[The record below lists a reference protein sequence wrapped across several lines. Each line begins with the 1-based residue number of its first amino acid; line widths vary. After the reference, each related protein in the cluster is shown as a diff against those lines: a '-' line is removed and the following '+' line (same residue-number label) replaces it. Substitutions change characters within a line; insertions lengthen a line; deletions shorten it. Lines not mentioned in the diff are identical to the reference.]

1 VLQADGGTRTASI
14 TGACVAA
21 AIAFNRLLDKGK
33 ITQQPLK
40 KKVAAISAGIW
51 KNEALLDLCY
61 EEDAKAD
68 VDCNLVLTE
77 SGDFVEIQGSG
88 EEATF
93 TQAQMDEMLVLGR
106 KGVTELA
113 ALQQQVIDS
122 AMKPASGNDLRKL
135 ADFFGKK

>member
-1 VLQADGGTRTASI
+1 M
-14 TGACVAA
+14 
-21 AIAFNRLLDKGK
+21 
-33 ITQQPLK
+33 
-40 KKVAAISAGIW
+40 
-51 KNEALLDLCY
+51 
-61 EEDAKAD
+61 
-68 VDCNLVLTE
+68 LTE
-77 SGDFVEIQGSG
+77 DGDFVEIQGSG

-93 TQAQMDEMLVLGR
+93 TQAQMDDMLVLGR

>member
-21 AIAFNRLLDKGK
+21 AIAFNRLLEKGK

-40 KKVAAISAGIW
+40 HKVAAISAGIF
-51 KNEALLDLCY
+51 KDEALLDLCY

-77 SGDFVEIQGSG
+77 GGDFVEVQGSG

-93 TQAQMDEMLVLGR
+93 TQAQMDAMLVLAR
-106 KGVTELA
+106 KGVTELC
-113 ALQQQVIDS
+113 ALQQQIIDS
-122 AMKPASGNDLRKL
+122 AMKPAQPTDLKKL